1 MFFYL
6 ITGDFSVSPLVFS
19 GVPDPE
25 WTFTSSDPNYHEI
38 LTLVGDAIQNNLAF
52 YPENIP
58 AILGYKGIL
67 VAPVSSKKKAVVQG
81 LTEERLIVGPQ
92 TVKLQMLL
100 FKSMPK
106 GVLPDD
112 LSKEISKNIASGS
125 VNPKVSPRR
134 AKRYAP
140 PFVNAPWATRNR
152 QLKNNCY
159 NYATTKPT
167 NTFAQPGRATT
178 NQFYP
183 DPVTFN
189 NLRNLSVSDGLA
201 VLNVAPTAPAPAN
214 PPLPNQNH
222 VVALVI
228 WEST

>member
-1 MFFYL
+1 M
-6 ITGDFSVSPLVFS
+6 GA
-19 GVPDPE
+19 
-25 WTFTSSDPNYHEI
+25 
-38 LTLVGDAIQNNLAF
+38 AIQNNLAY

-67 VAPVSSKKKAVVQG
+67 VVPISSKKKARVPG

-100 FKSMPK
+100 FKTMPK

-112 LSKEISKNIASGS
+112 LSKEISKDITSGS
-125 VNPKVSPRR
+125 VNPKVAPRR

-152 QLKNNCY
+152 QLNNNCY
-159 NYATTKPT
+159 NYATTIPT

-178 NQFYP
+178 NRTYP

-189 NLRNLSVSDGLA
+189 NVRNLAVSDGLA
-201 VLNVAPTAPAPAN
+201 VLNVAPTTTAPAN

-228 WEST
+228 WQST